1 MLFFLTHDANLINFN
16 KINELWIAQ
25 KRFEQIIQNSVV
37 FHIILT
43 NSNYCLQIKERV
55 TKAASEGLSQIA
67 CGPIPKTT
75 RSRSFSS
82 QISEI
87 SHSTSLNNF
96 NDFVQLST
104 HNITISAP
112 VIPVV
117 DQEKVVVKELLY
129 CLIGVGGNY
138 IVPTECN
145 VDGTVTI
152 KFNISDKIQASLRDI
167 LQEILSLAGYY
178 YVVHK
183 SVNVASSAD
192 SGLVMNAFSASLR
205 SLINDYY
212 VSIDGTEPIFFF
224 KLKSS
229 NHNLSSPWC
238 NWNLNTV
245 NDL

>member
-1 MLFFLTHDANLINFN
+1 MDIAKEVRKHQSNSTPTSHCCPFFFSC
-16 KINELWIAQ
+16 
-25 KRFEQIIQNSVV
+25 FE
-37 FHIILT
+37 
-43 NSNYCLQIKERV
+43 QIKERV

-67 CGPIPKTT
+67 CGPIPKTS
-75 RSRSFSS
+75 RARSFSS

-87 SHSTSLNNF
+87 SHSTSVNSF

-104 HNITISAP
+104 HSSTHTAH

-129 CLIGVGGNY
+129 CLIGVGGSY
-138 IVPTECN
+138 IVPIETS
-145 VDGTVTI
+145 VDGIATI

-167 LQEILSLAGYY
+167 LQEILPLAGYY

-183 SVNVASSAD
+183 SVCVTSSTD

-212 VSIDGTEPIFFF
+212 VSN
-224 KLKSS
+224 SS
-229 NHNLSSPWC
+229 KEWFVSKNIILTQIVHSSSPWC
-238 NWNLNTV
+238 NWNQNTA
-245 NDL
+245 NER